1 MNEKKDKS
9 FKSCSKKRVQLN
21 QKRPVQKSE
30 ESSESRN
37 LVGDLF
43 AGKDMDFKKSDD
55 LSEMDKKYKGISSKF
70 DRVNLHAKYSDSDE
84 NERDE
89 DDWEGFWYDSKASV
103 QKQPMEDVS
112 VMSQNPMYLL
122 KNERAEQR
130 INALFTDDNE
140 PGEVPVNWKQA
151 PSSYLQE
158 GARAAPIKNDVQDEE
173 NKNLVAIIAED
184 LVKREKFIIVGKII
198 YYYNGKFYF
207 PISER
212 KLNRMIYQ
220 VYGKEIGHASPIPI
234 IQNVVKMLE
243 ICIQQDIE
251 EFPVNS
257 DIIIFENGTL
267 EIKTGRLRS
276 NSPKDLANSALGI
289 NYNPGRWGMPNTQYF
304 LETIADGDSDLYEL
318 MLQVIGYILSNDI
331 RAKSFFYLEGVGD
344 AGKSRFCDLIASFF
358 PTTGANKVA
367 RIALQDL
374 GAKFAMGNLV
384 NAKLN
389 ISEDLPDIPLSST
402 TVSRIKMLSD
412 SNRLEAEAKYVQAF
426 SFKPTCKLL
435 FASNH
440 PLRIKDYDAAF
451 INRVVYIP
459 FLKPIPKHKQD
470 KDILIKMQGE
480 LSALFNHAFAAYKRL
495 VASGYA
501 WAGAERYKPEICV
514 VNSGIPIE
522 KELTLRRFVET
533 CCICGEGYT
542 TSVSEMQER
551 YQDFCRK
558 QGRVPIAGD
567 RFSRELFSVL
577 PDTVVRIKI
586 GNQRRGFKG
595 IRLKEF

>member
-1 MNEKKDKS
+1 M
-9 FKSCSKKRVQLN
+9 
-21 QKRPVQKSE
+21 
-30 ESSESRN
+30 
-37 LVGDLF
+37 
-43 AGKDMDFKKSDD
+43 
-55 LSEMDKKYKGISSKF
+55 
-70 DRVNLHAKYSDSDE
+70 
-84 NERDE
+84 
-89 DDWEGFWYDSKASV
+89 
-103 QKQPMEDVS
+103 
-112 VMSQNPMYLL
+112 
-122 KNERAEQR
+122 
-130 INALFTDDNE
+130 
-140 PGEVPVNWKQA
+140 
-151 PSSYLQE
+151 
-158 GARAAPIKNDVQDEE
+158 
-173 NKNLVAIIAED
+173 
-184 LVKREKFIIVGKII
+184 
-198 YYYNGKFYF
+198 
-207 PISER
+207 
-212 KLNRMIYQ
+212 
-220 VYGKEIGHASPIPI
+220 
-234 IQNVVKMLE
+234 
-243 ICIQQDIE
+243 
-251 EFPVNS
+251 
-257 DIIIFENGTL
+257 
-267 EIKTGRLRS
+267 
-276 NSPKDLANSALGI
+276 
-289 NYNPGRWGMPNTQYF
+289 
-304 LETIADGDSDLYEL
+304 
-318 MLQVIGYILSNDI
+318 
-331 RAKSFFYLEGVGD
+331 
-344 AGKSRFCDLIASFF
+344 IASFF